1 MPPGSGWGVT
11 MARAREAGVS
21 GTWGTESQEEQ
32 LDLKAGGTD
41 ISVHVG

>member
-1 MPPGSGWGVT
+1 MRRIRMNAWPGRVRLGC
-11 MARAREAGVS
+11 REPR
-21 GTWGTESQEEQ
+21 GTESQEEQ